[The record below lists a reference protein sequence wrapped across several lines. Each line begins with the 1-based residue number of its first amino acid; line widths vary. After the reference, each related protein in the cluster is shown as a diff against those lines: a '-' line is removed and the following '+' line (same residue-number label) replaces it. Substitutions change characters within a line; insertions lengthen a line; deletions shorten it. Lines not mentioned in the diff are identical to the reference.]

1 MNKSSNNINEEIN
14 RIKSLFTE
22 ERMYGNLV
30 EDSYQ
35 EVIKEG
41 VIKTGSDSDVV
52 KPLQRLLGVEDDGVF
67 GPKTKEALEKFQRE
81 NGLKDDGIAD
91 EETVKV
97 LNKKFNI
104 KEGSESVISEQDD
117 QTAKDVETIN
127 KEVLGDESETVEVDS
142 EETPEV
148 KVTGCIKGDCENG
161 QGTYNWPN
169 GDKYM
174 GNWEEGKMTGQ
185 GTYTWADGS
194 IYHSGLWKDNV
205 PVKTDETNT
214 DGNGNEDNSEEK
226 STTPDT
232 ETPKD
237 NSEEKSTTTDT
248 ETPKDDSEETV
259 KDKIKDKKED
269 EVSEKE
275 TVKTDFKGCKK
286 IITDAIKL
294 ANDGNSMEDAYKDK
308 SDDKRLEIEGC
319 LGKYY
324 NSFEKIGF
332 MKKGKGVSLLKRLW
346 DIEVK
351 KDVDGGKMG
360 EKYQIMVNNRSRGT
374 IKKVGKNEYR
384 LFSKPKET
392 IFGRDKNFKDGYK
405 EAVFNSLDLNPNDN
419 DLIVAGII
427 QKGPIQWAKLLRRDV

>member
-161 QGTYNWPN
+161 QGTYIWSN
-169 GDKYM
+169 
-174 GNWEEGKMTGQ
+174 
-185 GTYTWADGS
+185 GS

-237 NSEEKSTTTDT
+237 DSEEKSTTTDT

-294 ANDGNSMEDAYKDK
+294 ANDGNSMEDAYEDK

-351 KDVDGGKMG
+351 KDIDGGKMG

>member
-1 MNKSSNNINEEIN
+1 
-14 RIKSLFTE
+14 
-22 ERMYGNLV
+22 
-30 EDSYQ
+30 
-35 EVIKEG
+35 
-41 VIKTGSDSDVV
+41 
-52 KPLQRLLGVEDDGVF
+52 LGVEDDGVF

-81 NGLKDDGIAD
+81 NGLKDDGIAG
-91 EETVKV
+91 EKTVKV

-161 QGTYNWPN
+161 QGTYIWSN
-169 GDKYM
+169 
-174 GNWEEGKMTGQ
+174 
-185 GTYTWADGS
+185 GS
-194 IYHSGLWKDNV
+194 IYHSGLWKDSV

-237 NSEEKSTTTDT
+237 NSEEKSTTPDTETPKDNSEEKITTTDT
-248 ETPKDDSEETV
+248 ETPKDDSEVTV
-259 KDKIKDKKED
+259 KDIIKDKKED

-275 TVKTDFKGCKK
+275 KVKTNFKGCKK

-332 MKKGKGVSLLKRLW
+332 MKKGKGK
-346 DIEVK
+346 
-351 KDVDGGKMG
+351 
-360 EKYQIMVNNRSRGT
+360 T
-374 IKKVGKNEYR
+374 IVGY
-384 LFSKPKET
+384 
-392 IFGRDKNFKDGYK
+392 
-405 EAVFNSLDLNPNDN
+405 
-419 DLIVAGII
+419 
-427 QKGPIQWAKLLRRDV
+427 